1 MLCSGHKDWQPWVID
16 DPVEVDAIL
25 KGAYDMGLNT
35 WDTANVYSNGLSEKL
50 IGDTLKKHKIPRHK
64 VVLLSKCFS
73 PVGEEPNVHVIS
85 YPKQISA
92 SKDYVNQEGLSRT
105 AIFNA
110 VNGSLERLGTDYL
123 DLLQIHRFD
132 KTVPVEETMK
142 ALHDLVQ
149 NGTVRYIGQSVL
161 STFGFVVIY

>member
-1 MLCSGHKDWQPWVID
+1 MD
-16 DPVEVDAIL
+16 DPAEVDAIL
-25 KGAYDMGLNT
+25 KGAYDQGLNT
-35 WDTANVYSNGLSEKL
+35 WDTANVYSNGLSEKM
-50 IGDTLKKHKIPRHK
+50 IGATLKKHKIPRHK

-85 YPKQISA
+85 YPQQVSQ

-110 VNGSLERLGTDYL
+110 VNASLERLGTDYL

-132 KTVPVEETMK
+132 KTVPIEETMK

-149 NGTVRYIGQSVL
+149 SGKVRYIGNFARLQSIIL
-161 STFGFVVIY
+161 ASGRRCHKQT